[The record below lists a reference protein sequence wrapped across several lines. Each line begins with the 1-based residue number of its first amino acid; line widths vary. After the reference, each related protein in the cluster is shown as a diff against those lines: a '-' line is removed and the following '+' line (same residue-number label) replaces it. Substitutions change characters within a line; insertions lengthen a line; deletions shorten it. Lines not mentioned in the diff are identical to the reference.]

1 MADLTVNEAAVLAK
15 VSPARIRKALEEG
28 VVQKLRPGRGRRS
41 SAVYVDSSAVLY
53 AAILSRL
60 EFPLPLEK
68 KRQLVRLVK
77 KHGDNRR
84 ELERVE
90 LAPHLI
96 LDASAL
102 LGKDVPARAA
112 TYERLRD
119 EVIERNPEILGG
131 TPVVKGTRI
140 SVYSLLARV
149 EEGESFE
156 SIREDYPELD
166 DDLLET
172 AITYAR
178 AHPRMGRPGGRP
190 WARS

>member
-1 MADLTVNEAAVLAK
+1 MADFTVNEAAVLAR

-28 VVQKLRPGRGRRS
+28 VVQKLRTGRGRRS
-41 SAVYVDSSAVLY
+41 SAVYVDFSAVLY

-60 EFPLPLEK
+60 EFPLPVEK
-68 KRQLVRLVK
+68 KRQLIRLVK
-77 KHGDNRR
+77 KHRKDRR

-102 LGKDVPARAA
+102 LGKDVPVRAA
-112 TYERLRD
+112 IYERLRD
-119 EVIERNPEILGG
+119 EVVERNPEILGG
-131 TPVVKGTRI
+131 TPVIKGTRI
-140 SVYSLLARV
+140 SVYSLLGRV
-149 EEGESFE
+149 EDGESFE

-166 DDLLET
+166 DDRLET

-178 AHPRMGRPGGRP
+178 AHPRMGRPSGRP
-190 WARS
+190 WVKA